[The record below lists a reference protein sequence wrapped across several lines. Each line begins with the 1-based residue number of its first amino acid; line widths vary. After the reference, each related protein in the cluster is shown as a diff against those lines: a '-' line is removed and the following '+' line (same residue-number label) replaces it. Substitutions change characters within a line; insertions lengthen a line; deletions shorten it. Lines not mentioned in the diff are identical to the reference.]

1 VIFKHRI
8 LYVLVALIII
18 AGCGMSKE
26 KKPSLEHFDELFTG
40 SGADIEKNLS
50 ALLPEA
56 QALENKSIYLQILS
70 QIALAQAMQQK
81 FTQAHE
87 TLDKAELLLTPEY
100 DLARVRILLER
111 GRVYHQ
117 TGDIDKALP
126 LFMQSYEL
134 SAQRGF
140 DFHSAN
146 AAHMIA
152 IVEKR
157 PEDKIKWN
165 EKAIELAR
173 ASKDARAQGWLGALF
188 NNLAQAYIQ
197 SEDYDKALSA
207 FEQCKKYGEERGD
220 AIVVRG
226 SRWGI
231 GRALRS
237 LGRLEEALA
246 IQQAVLAE
254 YEEMAQKGALPHE
267 IVVVGRGMVCEEL
280 AEIHLAFMH
289 HYAALAYQD
298 LSQNDWFIKLEPA
311 RLEKMKQIMGVIAKG
326 VGKHS

>member
-1 VIFKHRI
+1 MSLRYLFLLVFT
-8 LYVLVALIII
+8 VLLI
-18 AGCGMSKE
+18 AFGFYMNQQ
-26 KKPSLEHFDELFTG
+26 KKVSSLENFDELFTG
-40 SGADIEKNLS
+40 SGPDIEKNLS

-56 QALENKSIYLQILS
+56 QALEDKSIYLQILS
-70 QIALAQAMQQK
+70 QIALVQAMQQK
-81 FTQAHE
+81 FVEAHE
-87 TLDKAELLLTPEY
+87 TLDTAEALLAPEY

-117 TGDIDKALP
+117 AGDVDKALP

-134 SAQRGF
+134 SAQHGF
-140 DFHSAN
+140 DFHTAN

-173 ASKDARAQGWLGALF
+173 ASKGTRAQAWLGALY

-197 SEDYDKALSA
+197 GEEYDKALSA
-207 FEQCKKYGEERGD
+207 FEECKKYGQERGD
-220 AIVVRG
+220 VIVVRG
-226 SRWGI
+226 AKWGI

-237 LGRLEEALA
+237 LGRLDEALT

-254 YEEMAQKGALPHE
+254 YDEIAKKSALPPE
-267 IVVVGRGMVCEEL
+267 IIAVGRGMVYEEL
-280 AEIHLAFMH
+280 AEIHLAF
-289 HYAALAYQD
+289 AKQFAGLAYQD
-298 LSQNDWFIKLEPA
+298 LSQNDWFIKLEPT
-311 RLEKMKQIMGVIAKG
+311 RLEKMQKLNLT
-326 VGKHS
+326 